1 MTVFRILLAALL
13 SAPLVGF
20 AQTYPT
26 KPIRLIVPYAPG
38 GGLDLF
44 TRPVAIKLGEQLGQ
58 PIVVENRAGATGI
71 IGADVVAK
79 AAPDGYTILAAFA
92 SQYLQ
97 PFVSKNVPFDGLR
110 DFTPIIAAAR
120 APNTI
125 VVNSAVPVGS
135 LKDLID
141 YARANPGKVAYV
153 TAGANSS
160 QHMSGLLLASAAGV
174 DLTHISYKGGGPAL
188 NDLLGGQVQMGIL
201 IMGTIMPHVQAGKL
215 KLLAVV
221 EDKRA
226 KGAPNVPTVAEGGV
240 PGYAMP
246 DIWLG
251 FLGPRGLPPDI
262 VNRLNTEIRRAT
274 NAPEVRSK
282 LEAAGYEV
290 MPDNT
295 PAEFAATIA
304 KSVEVYRKVTSDAGI
319 KPE

>member
-1 MTVFRILLAALL
+1 MFALRIALTAVLAA
-13 SAPLVGF
+13 PLAAF
-20 AQTYPT
+20 AQAYPT

-44 TRPVAIKLGEQLGQ
+44 TRPVAAKLAEQLGQ
-58 PIVVENRAGATGI
+58 PVVVENRAGATGI

-79 AAPDGYTILAAFA
+79 SAPDGYTILAAFA

-97 PFVSKNVPFDGLR
+97 PFVSKNVPFDNLR
-110 DFTPIIAAAR
+110 DFTPIIGAAR

-125 VVNSAVPVGS
+125 VVNAAVPVGS
-135 LKDLID
+135 MKELID
-141 YARANPGKVAYV
+141 YAKANPGKVSYV

-160 QHMSGLLLASAAGV
+160 QHMSGLRLARDAGI

-221 EDKRA
+221 EDRRA

-240 PGYAMP
+240 AGYAMP

-251 FLGPRGLPPDI
+251 FLGPRGLPPEI
-262 VNRLNTEIRRAT
+262 VNRLNAEIAKATQAPEIRSR
-274 NAPEVRSK
+274 
-282 LEAAGYEV
+282 LETAGYEV
-290 MPDNT
+290 TGNS
-295 PAEFAATIA
+295 PAEFADTIA
-304 KSVEVYRKVTSDAGI
+304 KSVEVYRKITADAGI

>member
-1 MTVFRILLAALL
+1 MTLLRITLAALL
-13 SAPLVGF
+13 AAPLVALG
-20 AQTYPT
+20 QPYPT

-44 TRPVAIKLGEQLGQ
+44 TRPVAAKLGEQLGH
-58 PIVVENRAGATGI
+58 PVLVENRAGATGI

-135 LKDLID
+135 LKELID
-141 YARANPGKVAYV
+141 YAKANPGKLGYV

-160 QHMSGLLLASAAGV
+160 QHMSGLLLASAAGI

-215 KLLAVV
+215 KLIAVV
-221 EDKRA
+221 EDRRA
-226 KGAPNVPTVAEGGV
+226 KAAPNVPTVAEAGV
-240 PGYAMP
+240 SGYAMP

-251 FLGPRGLPPDI
+251 FLGPRGLPPEI
-262 VNRLNTEIRRAT
+262 VNRLNAEILKAVQTPEIRAR
-274 NAPEVRSK
+274 

-290 MPDNT
+290 TGNT

-304 KSVEVYRKVTSDAGI
+304 KSVEVYRKVTADAGI

>member
-1 MTVFRILLAALL
+1 MFALRIALTALLAA
-13 SAPLVGF
+13 PLAAF
-20 AQTYPT
+20 AQAYPT

-44 TRPVAIKLGEQLGQ
+44 TRPVAAKLAEQLGQ
-58 PIVVENRAGATGI
+58 PVVVENRAGATGI

-79 AAPDGYTILAAFA
+79 STPDGYTILAAFA

-97 PFVSKNVPFDGLR
+97 PFVSKNVPFDNLR
-110 DFTPIIAAAR
+110 DFTPIIGAAR

-125 VVNSAVPVGS
+125 VVNAAVPVS
-135 LKDLID
+135 SMKELID
-141 YARANPGKVAYV
+141 YAKANPGKVSYV

-160 QHMSGLLLASAAGV
+160 QHMSGLRLARDAGI

-221 EDKRA
+221 EDRRA

-251 FLGPRGLPPDI
+251 FLGPRGLPPEI
-262 VNRLNTEIRRAT
+262 VNRLNAEIARATQAPEIRSR
-274 NAPEVRSK
+274 
-282 LEAAGYEV
+282 LETAGYEV
-290 MPDNT
+290 TGNT
-295 PAEFAATIA
+295 PAEFADTIA
-304 KSVEVYRKVTSDAGI
+304 KSVEVYRKITADAGI